1 MKEFTHFDEK
11 GRPKMVDVSDKEP
24 TLREA
29 VVIGSIVMEK
39 ETLKMILEKRVAK
52 GDVFYVAQIAGIMG
66 AKKTF
71 EVIPMCHPLPIT
83 SIKIEFS
90 HSFEPA
96 KIDIKANVKAFAKT
110 GVEME
115 AFTAVSVAALTI
127 YDMCKAVDRKMEIT
141 GIKLLEK
148 KGGKSGHFVRESS
161 S

>member
-11 GRPKMVDVSDKEP
+11 GRPKMVDVSDKES

-29 VVIGSIVMEK
+29 VVTGSIIMEE
-39 ETLKMILEKRVAK
+39 ETLKMILDKRIEK
-52 GDVFYVAQIAGIMG
+52 GDVFSVAQIAGIMG